1 LFFGKEY
8 DTLPPHLRKIRR
20 NMASLWNTD
29 DSVFLQL
36 IIAEKEYVEAFKTY
50 VFNSPLIRI
59 GGGPYDRP
67 PEEAISMDTTHFSM
81 RVRPNVYPTNIER
94 IEIAITNHT
103 DLEGMGGEE
112 YFIERFD
119 GRAWKG
125 IPQPTAFVALGY
137 PIFPN
142 ETRDDFSATLMPEL
156 KENPPGLYRV
166 HKTVITGQGAG
177 LVHYPLAATFY
188 LSDNPEDYEEY
199 TRFASQLHEPRP
211 MAEFK
216 GGREAMIRF
225 FEQNLRYPESYKGTS
240 TKVRLFYSFTI
251 DSLGML
257 QNPVSLPENILYPRD
272 TGKTYDE
279 FRDEALRVL
288 RLMPAWEPAVSR
300 IHGPVSIDTGLFF
313 YFNEEGKCGIE

>member
-1 LFFGKEY
+1 
-8 DTLPPHLRKIRR
+8 
-20 NMASLWNTD
+20 
-29 DSVFLQL
+29 
-36 IIAEKEYVEAFKTY
+36 
-50 VFNSPLIRI
+50 
-59 GGGPYDRP
+59 
-67 PEEAISMDTTHFSM
+67 
-81 RVRPNVYPTNIER
+81 
-94 IEIAITNHT
+94 
-103 DLEGMGGEE
+103 
-112 YFIERFD
+112 
-119 GRAWKG
+119 
-125 IPQPTAFVALGY
+125 
-137 PIFPN
+137 
-142 ETRDDFSATLMPEL
+142 MPEL

-177 LVHYPLAATFY
+177 IVHYPLAATFY